1 MTDHDGKIV
10 DMHCDT
16 ISALYWKRKNGCEE
30 HLSANSLSIDLHKM
44 RSGGYCLQDFA
55 VFVNMELVAD
65 PLETALEMINL
76 YWQELG
82 MCGKGLAPALSWA
95 DICKNREQGKIS
107 ALLTMEEGG
116 ILKGDLA
123 NLERLYRLGVRMI
136 GLSWNYPNE
145 LGAPNLQWD
154 SYGTP
159 LFTSR
164 SGEGLTE
171 FGLEVLWEAQRL
183 GMIVDV
189 SHLSD
194 GGFWDVVH
202 HMRQPFVA
210 SHSNAQAVCG
220 VCRNLTD
227 EMIRALADKGG
238 VMGVNFCEDFLCAGD
253 ERQPGMLL
261 DAVVRHIRHIINV
274 GGEDC
279 CGLGSDFD
287 GIESGQDLQTAA
299 DVEKLIRRLEQEGSS
314 PRQIDK
320 ICREN
325 VLRVYREILH
335 V

>member
-1 MTDHDGKIV
+1 MRREEMKIA

-16 ISALYWKRKNGCEE
+16 ISALYRKKKRGCTE
-30 HLSANSLSIDLHKM
+30 HLTADSLSIDLHKM
-44 RSGGYCLQDFA
+44 QAGGYCLQSFA
-55 VFVNMELVAD
+55 VFVDMEQAAD
-65 PLETALEMINL
+65 PLETALEMIGL
-76 YWQELG
+76 YRQELRLCAG
-82 MCGKGLAPALSWA
+82 GLSPALSWA

-107 ALLTMEEGG
+107 ALLTIEEGG
-116 ILKGDLA
+116 ILKGDLT
-123 NLERLYRLGVRMI
+123 NLEKLYRLGVRMI

-145 LGAPNLQWD
+145 LGAPNLQRD
-154 SYGTP
+154 RHGNP
-159 LFTSR
+159 LFTLR
-164 SGEGLTE
+164 SDEGLTE
-171 FGLEVLWEAQRL
+171 FGLEVLREAQRL

-194 GGFWDVVH
+194 GGFWDVVQ

-227 EMIRALADKGG
+227 EMIRALADRGG
-238 VMGVNFCEDFLCAGD
+238 VMGINLCEDFLCT
-253 ERQPGMLL
+253 ESKRQPGMLL

-287 GIESGQDLQTAA
+287 GIEGNRDLQTAA
-299 DVEKLIRRLEQEGSS
+299 DMAKLVGRLERESLS
-314 PRQIDK
+314 PRLIDK
-320 ICREN
+320 ICGEN
-325 VLRVYREILH
+325 VLRVCREVLH